1 MLRSNSL
8 RLQLLYRILA
18 VVLVLLTAITF
29 FQYFLLK
36 NSLYTSAESLLQS
49 RLHNIE
55 IGELIETNTP
65 ESLQK
70 KASNLINRMIDTN
83 VSVIIIDKNGKI
95 IADSESE
102 SRAGYAS
109 RLLQDENKNQNII
122 TPKLSQEEYKNLLAS
137 DLIIEGTKTEVNS
150 QGEKFLL
157 QLTKLGSP
165 VESSGLVQLSTSVK
179 AIDTSLNEYILKSI
193 LLALF
198 IFLLSVF
205 LIKKVL
211 DRTLKPLNN
220 ITDTLEEIS
229 VGKLSLRLPENNRQI
244 EIDRLSIEF
253 NEMLKR
259 IEITFQNENEIKE
272 KMKKFIADASH
283 ELKTPITS
291 IHGFAEVLSMGAAK
305 DEKQLK
311 ASLDTIM
318 SESDRLT
325 RLLNNL
331 LLITRLDQG
340 RELEMKPESLKQII
354 MEVYPQLQI
363 MAGLKKLEL
372 NLQEDLI
379 INANKDEIKQI
390 IINLVQNA
398 VKYTAKDGEIKI
410 SLKNVIKNRE
420 KYAEFIIEDNGMGIP
435 QEKMDAVFDRFYR
448 VEEHRARNQGGY
460 GLGLSI
466 VKEIVSRHGGEI
478 LVKSAVGKGAAFFMY
493 FRA

>member
-1 MLRSNSL
+1 
-8 RLQLLYRILA
+8 
-18 VVLVLLTAITF
+18 
-29 FQYFLLK
+29 
-36 NSLYTSAESLLQS
+36 
-49 RLHNIE
+49 
-55 IGELIETNTP
+55 
-65 ESLQK
+65 
-70 KASNLINRMIDTN
+70 
-83 VSVIIIDKNGKI
+83 
-95 IADSESE
+95 
-102 SRAGYAS
+102 
-109 RLLQDENKNQNII
+109 
-122 TPKLSQEEYKNLLAS
+122 
-137 DLIIEGTKTEVNS
+137 
-150 QGEKFLL
+150 
-157 QLTKLGSP
+157 
-165 VESSGLVQLSTSVK
+165 
-179 AIDTSLNEYILKSI
+179 
-193 LLALF
+193 
-198 IFLLSVF
+198 
-205 LIKKVL
+205 
-211 DRTLKPLNN
+211 
-220 ITDTLEEIS
+220 
-229 VGKLSLRLPENNRQI
+229 
-244 EIDRLSIEF
+244 
-253 NEMLKR
+253 MLKR
-259 IEITFQNENEIKE
+259 IEISFQNENEIKE

-291 IHGFAEVLSMGAAK
+291 IHGFAEVLNMGAAK
-305 DEKQLK
+305 DENQLK

-340 RELEMKPESLKQII
+340 RGVEMKPESLKQII

-398 VKYTAKDGEIKI
+398 VKYTPKHGEIKI
-410 SLKNVIKNRE
+410 SLKIVIKNRE

-448 VEEHRARNQGGY
+448 VEEHRARNKGGY

-478 LVKSAVGKGAAFFMY
+478 LVKSAVGKGAAFLIY